1 MIHPNM
7 ATMLAFVTTDAAIAP
22 ALLQALLKELTDVT
36 FNQITVDGDTSTNDM
51 VLVLA
56 NGLAKI
62 QRLKLTRQLIMSLKG
77 CSKQF

>member
-62 QRLKLTRQLIMSLKG
+62 QRLKLTRQLIRSLKG
-77 CSKQF
+77 CLKQF